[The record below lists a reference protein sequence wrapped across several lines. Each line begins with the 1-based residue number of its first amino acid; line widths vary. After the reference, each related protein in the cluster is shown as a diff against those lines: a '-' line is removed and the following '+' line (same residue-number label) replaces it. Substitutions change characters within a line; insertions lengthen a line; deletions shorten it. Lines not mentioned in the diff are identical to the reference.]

1 MNSILKLI
9 KKAFSQQITCMI
21 VFHSPRGPIKKNFSL
36 FFLIFLLF
44 MWTLFTGISV
54 YFSTRHIDY
63 WSAKIKSLVLGTKY
77 EYINK
82 ELSRIWELLS
92 KVEEKDRI
100 LRKIL
105 NLKTKRNIILE
116 TSDED
121 LGKGGPLFHQSK
133 FLKEISKSPEDV
145 SLMGYKEH
153 FDLIKRYIEEI
164 SKSCDEIFE
173 HIKYQKSLYRS
184 TPLIWPTKGNVVS
197 PFGKRIHPI
206 YLVEHF
212 HTGIDIANQKGT
224 PVVAT
229 ADGVVKFAGWQEGYG
244 KAVVIEH
251 KHGYVTIYGHLSSIK
266 VRVGQSVVRGE
277 VIGLMG
283 DTGTATGPH
292 LHYEVWKDN
301 KLCNPVKFL
310 DPENFF
316 NN

>member
-1 MNSILKLI
+1 MNKITRFLKRILFQPVTL
-9 KKAFSQQITCMI
+9 MI
-21 VFHSPRGPIKKNFSL
+21 IFYSPKGPIKKNFSI
-36 FFLIFLLF
+36 FFILFLLF
-44 MWTLFTGISV
+44 LWTLFTGVSV
-54 YFSTRHIDY
+54 YFSTVHIDY

-77 EYINK
+77 EYLNK
-82 ELSRIWELLS
+82 ELSKTWELLA

-105 NLKTKRNIILE
+105 NLKSKKNIILE
-116 TSDED
+116 TTEED

-133 FLKEISKSPEDV
+133 FLKEISESPQDV
-145 SLMGYKEH
+145 SLVDYKAH

-164 SKSCDEIFE
+164 TKSCDEIFE
-173 HIKYQKSLYRS
+173 YIKYQKSLYRA

-229 ADGVVKFAGWQEGYG
+229 ADGIVKFAGWQEGYG

-251 KHGYVTIYGHLSSIK
+251 NYGYMTIYGHLSSIRVK
-266 VRVGQSVVRGE
+266 VGQNVSRGE
-277 VIGLMG
+277 IIGLMG

-301 KLCNPVKFL
+301 KICNPVKFL

-316 NN
+316 KG